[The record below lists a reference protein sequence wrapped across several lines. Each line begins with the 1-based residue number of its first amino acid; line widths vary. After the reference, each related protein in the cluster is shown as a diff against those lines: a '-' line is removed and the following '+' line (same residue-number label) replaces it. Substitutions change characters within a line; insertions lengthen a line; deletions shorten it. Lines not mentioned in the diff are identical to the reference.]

1 MERYQNILNE
11 CIDIRENKVV
21 LTEMKLTLNI
31 MNCNLELLKQKR
43 LKSRIQKT
51 NINIQKRNWVNFVK
65 GV

>member
-31 MNCNLELLKQKR
+31 MKCNLELLKQRK
-43 LKSRIQKT
+43 LKSEIQKT
-51 NINIQKRNWVNFVK
+51 SINNKKNWIKFMK